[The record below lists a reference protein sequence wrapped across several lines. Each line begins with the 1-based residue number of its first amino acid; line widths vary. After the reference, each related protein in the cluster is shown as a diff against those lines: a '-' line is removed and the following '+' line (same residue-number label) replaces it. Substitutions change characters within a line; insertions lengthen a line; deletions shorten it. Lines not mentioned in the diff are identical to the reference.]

1 MKPNSVSP
9 SKSQRAQRPAA
20 WLWAVLAWFLGAC
33 GSTSALPHEAT
44 VQRAIDGDT
53 IQLIDGQLVRY
64 IGIDAPE
71 IRRREGE
78 RWVDDPQPFGP
89 EAAQEN
95 RRLVEGQR
103 VRLEYDVET
112 HDRYGRL
119 LAYVYLGD
127 QMINATLLGEGYA
140 TTLTI
145 PPDIRYAERF
155 RTLAAQ
161 ARRDG
166 RGLWR
171 GR

>member
-1 MKPNSVSP
+1 M
-9 SKSQRAQRPAA
+9 RRPVA
-20 WLWAVLAWFLGAC
+20 WVWITLVGFLGAC
-33 GSTSALPHEAT
+33 GSTSALPQHAAVER
-44 VQRAIDGDT
+44 VIDGDT
-53 IQLIDGQLVRY
+53 IRLSDGQLVRY

-119 LAYVYLGD
+119 LAYVYRGD
-127 QMINATLLGEGYA
+127 RMINATLLGEGYA